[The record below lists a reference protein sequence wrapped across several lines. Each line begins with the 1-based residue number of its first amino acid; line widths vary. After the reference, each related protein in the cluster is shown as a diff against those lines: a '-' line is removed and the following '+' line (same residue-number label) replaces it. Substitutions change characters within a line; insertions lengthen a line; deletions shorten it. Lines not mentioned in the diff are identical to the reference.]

1 MLTKGVRVRYY
12 MKIIPIHT
20 FPAPVLK
27 ARAKEVKDINGE
39 LQHLIDAMGTT
50 MYSAPGLGLAANQ
63 VGDLRRVIVF
73 DLAAKD
79 GPQDLQVIINPC
91 ITECEGEVVH
101 NEGCLSV
108 LDFSAEVRR
117 SARVCVTGAD
127 RHGKPIEVEAE
138 GLKAVVLQHEI
149 DHLDGILFIDRI
161 SRLKRGLYVR
171 RLKKQ
176 QAENR

>member
-1 MLTKGVRVRYY
+1 MT
-12 MKIIPIHT
+12 IIPIHT
-20 FPAPVLK
+20 FPDPVLK
-27 ARAKEVKDINGE
+27 TRAEEVTDINGE
-39 LQHLIDAMGTT
+39 LQDLIDGMGST
-50 MYSAPGLGLAANQ
+50 MYHAPGLGLAANQ

-73 DLAAKD
+73 DVSPKD
-79 GPQDLQVIINPC
+79 SPRNLEVIINPC
-91 ITECEGEVVH
+91 ITECEGELVH

-117 SARVCVTGAD
+117 NARICVTGVD
-127 RHGKPIEVEAE
+127 RDGKPITVEAE

-161 SRLKRGLYVR
+161 SRLKRGLYLR

-176 QAENR
+176 AENR

>member
-1 MLTKGVRVRYY
+1 
-12 MKIIPIHT
+12 MKIIPIRT
-20 FPAPVLK
+20 YPDSVLK
-27 ARAKEVKDINGE
+27 TRAEEVTEINGD
-39 LQHLIDAMGTT
+39 LQDLIDVMGAT
-50 MYSAPGLGLAANQ
+50 MYNAPGLGLAANQ

-73 DLAAKD
+73 DVSPKD
-79 GPQDLQVIINPC
+79 SPRDLQVIINPC
-91 ITECEGEVVH
+91 ITACEGELVH

-117 SARVCVTGAD
+117 NAKICVTGVD
-127 RHGKPIEVEAE
+127 RHGKPITVEAE

-161 SRLKRGLYVR
+161 SRLKRGLYIR

-176 QAENR
+176 AENR

>member
-1 MLTKGVRVRYY
+1 MT
-12 MKIIPIHT
+12 IIPIHT
-20 FPAPVLK
+20 FPDPVLK
-27 ARAKEVKDINGE
+27 TRAEEVTDINGE
-39 LQHLIDAMGTT
+39 LQDLIDGMGST
-50 MYSAPGLGLAANQ
+50 MYHAPGLGLAANQ

-73 DLAAKD
+73 DVSPKD
-79 GPQDLQVIINPC
+79 SPRDFQVIINPC
-91 ITECEGEVVH
+91 ITECEGELVH

-117 SARVCVTGAD
+117 NARICVTGVD
-127 RHGKPIEVEAE
+127 RDGKPITVEAE

-161 SRLKRGLYVR
+161 SRLKRGLYLR

-176 QAENR
+176 AEDR

>member
-1 MLTKGVRVRYY
+1 
-12 MKIIPIHT
+12 MKILPIRT
-20 FPAPVLK
+20 FPDPVLQT
-27 ARAKEVKDINGE
+27 RAEEVTEINGE
-39 LQHLIDAMGTT
+39 LQRLIDDMGTT
-50 MYSAPGLGLAANQ
+50 MYGAPGLGLAANQ

-73 DLAAKD
+73 DVSPND
-79 GPQDLQVIINPC
+79 GPRDLQVIINPC
-91 ITECEGEVVH
+91 ISACEGDLIH

-117 SARVCVTGAD
+117 NARLCVTGVD
-127 RHGKPIEVEAE
+127 RHGKPITVEAE

-149 DHLDGILFIDRI
+149 DHLNGILFIDRI

-176 QAENR
+176 ASDR